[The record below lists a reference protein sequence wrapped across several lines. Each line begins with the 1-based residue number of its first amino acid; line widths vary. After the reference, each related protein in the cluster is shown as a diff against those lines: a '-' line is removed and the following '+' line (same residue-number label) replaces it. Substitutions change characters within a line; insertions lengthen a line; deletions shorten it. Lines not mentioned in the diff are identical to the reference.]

1 MIDGS
6 RRAAHRRFSDWLVGL
21 ALDLDAVLP
30 EASTPLAA
38 RGFFFII
45 ESRRAVL
52 LHANSLSPAT
62 LCLL

>member
-1 MIDGS
+1 MDPVELPTVGS
-6 RRAAHRRFSDWLVGL
+6 LIGWSGWLWTW
-21 ALDLDAVLP
+21 DAVLP